1 MFNIRLTIFLILFF
15 QTAATG
21 SLAEQVSDRQNT
33 LIKQIEKTSDY
44 ENRRELIARLI
55 LANQEELKASVNR
68 LDRNSF
74 TSLKIKHRNTLH
86 KLLGSAPEFY
96 SQRYAN
102 VIDLANLYF
111 EIDGNA
117 AAVEV
122 LLDVLKVT
130 PENNNTERNILLQYI
145 SKFFARMHNYKE
157 AENYFSKYAL
167 GVRYTIDYAQAAE
180 NFEILIHYA
189 ERSKS
194 GQTHNYYASWYTL
207 ANSFDAEEEKTR
219 VLNKWIDFGIRT
231 RHPETRKTV
240 DLLAE
245 IYVANQ
251 QWRDLSQLYL
261 RYASSIDNLNEA
273 NDVYWGYYQ
282 AMEKRNQSPDL
293 GILTRLY
300 NYFKANGQLLEEQS
314 VLTSIYRH
322 KDYQDKSKALSRL
335 ANLTI
340 INEDWNNAYVYHKE
354 LLKQEFIMLSP
365 EGPVLLENMIRVA
378 QRLSLDEEYIA
389 LLIQKVFSSSAFIL
403 QLDRFNGFQELE
415 EYYTNR
421 AQYQNAYALFER
433 YINSGITNKKFL
445 YQAYIWG
452 AEVKEKTGEFEKAF
466 QLYQQA
472 YNHAPDS
479 FEKRKDRK
487 ISIARKMLLV
497 AKAKLDSKA
506 QLTAYDLLKTQYEEA
521 DSEFLEETLWEVGR
535 LHEKENRRNEAI
547 AAYKEALAAARRHR
561 NINLESR
568 ILARLNKLESGD
580 IDQKLARL
588 LELRTTQEQ
597 TGEKEKLIFTN
608 LEIGNLY
615 LQLDQTDNAFKAYQ
629 TAAKQKS
636 KSRFRVQLNQLVMS
650 ADNLHNI
657 EQFEKSN
664 QLVNSISDLLPKDD
678 IDNQVVLLRIQAK
691 NLLGLTRYNTA
702 LEIIDK
708 ALNSPST
715 EQRHAN
721 FVLKSDILLKLN
733 QSVEARD
740 LTLNLDMKQAK
751 VRMNLGMAYFNLKD
765 YANAIKAFESINKLE
780 QEELKTIDQALA
792 YSLLSQSLFFNQR
805 INDAI
810 TAQQQLISYLEQSA
824 ETERLGSAF
833 LNLTRFQL
841 AAGQIN
847 DAKDSIYLADIII
860 DEGSE
865 NMARLLYFRAQVS
878 QKLGKTDEAIKSYH
892 DVARITSGIKDQFF
906 LGSVY
911 YGRGTAYYKK
921 LLLEQA
927 RIDLERSIT
936 FFLNAGE
943 RQSILQSQ
951 LALASVNI
959 VGADYNTAGK
969 ILNRLKSD
977 PQNEDSMGEI
987 LLGLASL
994 NADLTEYKE
1003 ALKATDQAIDIF
1015 KRQNNTAQLMEATNI
1030 KASIF
1035 LRMDDFNSAEVNF
1048 NKALEYNQTLNNELF
1063 TATVVNNLGALY
1075 QQTGKY
1081 EQALNSYL
1089 KAGQIQS
1096 DLGFE
1101 AELALTMNNI
1111 ATSYMSLKNYDKA
1124 IEYLTK
1130 SRDIAEKYD
1139 LKRDISRTYS
1149 NEGIAFFQLGRLED
1163 AKASLGKSYD
1173 LQKSLGLNIDQA
1185 QTLNNI
1191 AFIEKEQDNLEVA
1204 VDIIQDALMLLSE
1217 DMRGDNRQF
1226 PNPDLDTITSPNL
1239 VKNLLLNK
1247 GFWLRDLAAKDYS
1260 RRGFYLKA
1268 AADSL
1273 SKSIDLLEVIRH
1285 QLKGGQSQEL
1295 LVAENIDVFEQLI
1308 KIQYDIGTMEGSE
1321 RYFANAFPIAEQS
1334 KARSFLDKFQEQIAF
1349 SNISLPKSYRDRENL
1364 VKSQLVTVNETLF
1377 EEINK
1382 QEKEKDKKKI
1392 NQLNLKKTELQLA
1405 FNNLKKELE
1414 EKYPNYANVK
1424 YPKIYDLNLL
1434 RAKIIDRSSAVISY
1448 FSGSEA
1454 SYGWY
1459 ISKRQLKMVKLPAK
1473 ADLKKLIEK
1482 YRITLKDPL
1491 SFYDD
1496 EEDTEVDNRRLHL
1509 AIGLKLYETLINPFD
1524 IEPEIKSILIL
1535 SDGALHYLPFE
1546 TLITKIDIGS
1556 EGYQAA
1562 NQRYL
1567 IEDYSVYYAPSA
1579 SVLGA
1584 AMDNLGQ
1591 RVDKPDDSKIF
1602 LGFGDPEFSLV
1613 NADENVKADPVFKQ
1627 KGFYELSR
1635 LYATAT
1641 EVNKISSLFSDS
1653 NRVFY
1658 QQGALE
1664 EKAKELSESYKY
1676 IHFATHGILD
1686 EDNPEFSGVVLNL
1699 ARDQKEDGF
1708 LTSSEIWDMRL
1719 KADMVTLSA
1728 CETGL
1733 GKIVSG
1739 EGMVGLTRSFLY
1751 AGSASV
1757 VVSLWTVADDSTS
1770 ELMINFYEYLK
1781 QGYPKIEALRQA
1793 KLEFVVK
1800 QKQTGDF
1807 HDPFYWGPFVL
1818 NGMQQ

>member
-1 MFNIRLTIFLILFF
+1 MFNKRLIVFLILLQMMAFE
-15 QTAATG
+15 
-21 SLAEQVSDRQNT
+21 SLAQGVST
-33 LIKQIEKTSDY
+33 KQDALVKRIENTSDY

-55 LANQEELKASVNR
+55 LANQEELKANLNL
-68 LDRNSF
+68 LDGNSF
-74 TSLKIKHRNTLH
+74 TKLKIEHRNILH
-86 KLLGSAPEFY
+86 RLLGLSPEFY

-102 VIDLANLYF
+102 AIDLANLYF
-111 EIDGNA
+111 EININA
-117 AAVEV
+117 PAAKV
-122 LLDVLKVT
+122 LFDVLKAT
-130 PENNNTERNILLQYI
+130 PEDSLTERNILLQYI
-145 SKFFARMHNYKE
+145 SKFYARMYNYKE

-180 NFEILIHYA
+180 NYEILIHYS

-194 GQTHNYYASWYTL
+194 GQTHKYYASWYTL
-207 ANSFDAEEEKTR
+207 ANSFDAEDEKIR
-219 VLNKWIDFGIRT
+219 VLNKWIDFGLKT
-231 RHPETRKTV
+231 KHPDTRKTV

-245 IYVANQ
+245 VYIAGE
-251 QWRDLSQLYL
+251 QWQDLSQLYL
-261 RYASSIDNLNEA
+261 RYASSIDNLDEA

-282 AMEKRNQSPDL
+282 AMEMRDQIPNL
-293 GILTRLY
+293 NILTRLY
-300 NYFKANGQLLEEQS
+300 NYFKANGQLIEEQI
-314 VLTSIYRH
+314 VLTSIYKH
-322 KDYQDKSKALSRL
+322 KDYHDKAKALSRL

-340 INEDWNNAYVYHKE
+340 INEDWNNAYIFHKE
-354 LLKQEFIMLSP
+354 ILNQEFIMLSP
-365 EGPVLLENMIRVA
+365 EGPVILENLIRVT
-378 QRLSLDEEYIA
+378 QRLSLDDEYIS
-389 LLIQKVFSSSAFIL
+389 LLTEKIFSTSTFIL
-403 QLDRFNGFQELE
+403 QVDRFNGYQELE
-415 EYYTNR
+415 EYYVNR
-421 AQYQNAYALFER
+421 ARYGDAFDLFER
-433 YINSGITNKKFL
+433 YVNSGINNKKFL

-466 QLYQQA
+466 ELYQQA
-472 YNHAPDS
+472 YNNAPDS
-479 FEKRKDRK
+479 FDKTKDRK
-487 ISIARKMLLV
+487 ISIAQKMLLV
-497 AKAKLDSKA
+497 ANSKLDSKA
-506 QLTAYDLLKTQYEEA
+506 QLTAYGLLKTQYEES
-521 DSEFLEETLWEVGR
+521 DSELLEETLWNIAR
-535 LHEKENRRNEAI
+535 LHERENRTAQAI
-547 AAYKEALAAARRHR
+547 SAYKEGLASARRHR
-561 NINLESR
+561 NINVESQ

-580 IDQKLARL
+580 IVQKLARL
-588 LELRTTQEQ
+588 KELRTTQEQ

-608 LEIGNLY
+608 LEIGNLH
-615 LQLDQTDNAFKAYQ
+615 LQLGQIEDAFDSYQ
-629 TAAKQKS
+629 AAAEHKS
-636 KSRFRVQLNQLVMS
+636 NSRFRIQLNQLVKS
-650 ADNLHNI
+650 ANNLYNI

-664 QLVNSISDLLPKDD
+664 RLTNLISSLLPEDD
-678 IDNQVVLLRIQAK
+678 IDNQVILLRILAK
-691 NLLGLTRYNTA
+691 NYLGLKQFNTA
-702 LEIIDK
+702 LETIDK

-721 FVLKSDILLKLN
+721 FVLKSDILLKLEKYA
-733 QSVEARD
+733 EARD
-740 LTLNLDMKQAK
+740 LTLNLDAKQGK
-751 VRMNLGMAYFNLKD
+751 VRMNLGMAYFGLRDYPNASKVFENINNLEPD
-765 YANAIKAFESINKLE
+765 
-780 QEELKTIDQALA
+780 ELKNVDQALA
-792 YSLLSQSLFFNQR
+792 YSMLSQSLFFGQR

-810 TAQQQLISYLEQSA
+810 KAQRQLISYLEQNV

-860 DEGSE
+860 DKDSK
-865 NMARLLYFRAQVS
+865 NMARLLYFRAEVS
-878 QKLGKTDEAIKSYH
+878 QKLGKTDEAIKSYGQA
-892 DVARITSGIKDQFF
+892 VRLSSGIKDQFF

-927 RIDLERSIT
+927 RFDLEQSIT
-936 FFLNAGE
+936 FFLGAGE

-959 VGADYNTAGK
+959 VGADYRAAGE
-969 ILNRLKSD
+969 ILNRLKAD

-1003 ALKATDQAIDIF
+1003 ALQTTDQAIEIF
-1015 KRQNNTAQLMEATNI
+1015 KKQNSMAQLMEATNI

-1111 ATSYMSLKNYDKA
+1111 ATSYMSLKKYDKA
-1124 IEYLTK
+1124 IEYLAK

-1139 LKRDISRTYS
+1139 LRRDISRTYS
-1149 NEGIAFFQLGRLED
+1149 NEGIALFQLGKLKE
-1163 AKASLGKSYD
+1163 AKASLRQSYD
-1173 LQKSLGLNIDQA
+1173 LQQSLGLNIDQA

-1191 AFIEKEQDNLEVA
+1191 AFIEKEQGNLEIA
-1204 VDIIQDALMLLSE
+1204 VDTIQDALKLLSE
-1217 DMRGDNRQF
+1217 NMRGDNQQF
-1226 PNPDLDTITSPNL
+1226 PNPDLETITSPNL

-1247 GFWLRDLAAKDYS
+1247 GFWLRDLAAKDYT
-1260 RRGFYLKA
+1260 RRASYLKA

-1273 SKSIDLLEVIRH
+1273 SKSIDLLEIIRH

-1308 KIQYDIGTMEGSE
+1308 KIQYDIGKMEGSE
-1321 RYFANAFPIAEQS
+1321 RYFAGAFPIAEQS

-1349 SNISLPKSYRDRENL
+1349 SNIALPKSYRDRENL
-1364 VKSQLVTVNETLF
+1364 VKSQLVNVNGALF
-1377 EEINK
+1377 TEINK
-1382 QEKEKDKKKI
+1382 PESEKDQKKI
-1392 NQLNLKKTELQLA
+1392 KQLNLKKTELQLA

-1434 RAKIIDRSSAVISY
+1434 RARIIDRTSAVISY
-1448 FSGSEA
+1448 FSGNEA

-1459 ISKRQLKMVKLPAK
+1459 ISKKQLKMVKFPAK

-1496 EEDTEVDNRRLHL
+1496 EEDAEVDNRRLHL
-1509 AIGLKLYETLINPFD
+1509 AIGLKLYDTLIRPFD
-1524 IEPEIKSILIL
+1524 IEPEIKSILML
-1535 SDGALHYLPFE
+1535 ADGALHYLPFE
-1546 TLITKIDIGS
+1546 TLITKLDIS
-1556 EGYQAA
+1556 SKGYQAA

-1584 AMDNLGQ
+1584 AMDNLRQ
-1591 RVDKPDDSKIF
+1591 RTDKPDDSNTF
-1602 LGFGDPEFSLV
+1602 LGFGDPEFSLAK
-1613 NADENVKADPVFKQ
+1613 ADETVKADPVFKQ

-1635 LYATAT
+1635 LHATAT
-1641 EVNKISSLFSDS
+1641 EVNKISSLFSNS
-1653 NRVFY
+1653 NQVFY

-1686 EDNPEFSGVVLNL
+1686 EENPEFSGVVLNL
-1699 ARDQKEDGF
+1699 VREQKEDGF
-1708 LTSSEIWDMRL
+1708 LKSSEIWDMRL
-1719 KADMVTLSA
+1719 KADLVTLSA

-1800 QKQTGDF
+1800 QQKTGDF
-1807 HDPFYWGPFVL
+1807 QDPFYWGPFVL